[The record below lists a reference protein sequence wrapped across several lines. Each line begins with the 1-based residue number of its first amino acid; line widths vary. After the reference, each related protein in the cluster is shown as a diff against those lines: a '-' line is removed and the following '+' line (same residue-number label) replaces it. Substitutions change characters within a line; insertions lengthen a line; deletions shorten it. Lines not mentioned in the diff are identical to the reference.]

1 MWSIFTS
8 HNFFYKKIKKIKIG
22 VDKIKIL
29 CYYIRVVITTN
40 DYIAPLLSHH
50 DDLGA
55 LFIYGVGV
63 SYSEVIS
70 TLYKKSLHKY

>member
-40 DYIAPLLSHH
+40 DYN
-50 DDLGA
+50 
-55 LFIYGVGV
+55 
-63 SYSEVIS
+63 S
-70 TLYKKSLHKY
+70 TLIVPPRQFWCAFILWGRGFLFRSYFYPI